1 VRLKQGKS
9 KREKGKGR
17 LRVMKELIPIENI
30 QSKIYKIRGK
40 HVMIDRDLAEIFGV
54 ETRRLNEQAKR
65 NIERFPEEF
74 MFQLTTKEYTDL
86 ISQNEISSWGGVRKL
101 PYVFTEHG
109 TIMLS
114 SVLKTKKAIEMSIL
128 VVKAFVKLRDM
139 YAFYDELRI
148 KIREIEMR
156 QSDSEEHIQSI
167 IEAVNMLLVPP
178 EENKRQIGF
187 ITGNRD

>member
-1 VRLKQGKS
+1 M
-9 KREKGKGR
+9 E
-17 LRVMKELIPIENI
+17 ELLTVENI
-30 QSKIYKIRGK
+30 QAKIYLIRGK
-40 HVMIDRDLAEIFGV
+40 SVMLDHDLADVYQV
-54 ETRRLNEQAKR
+54 ETRRLNEQVKR
-65 NIERFPEEF
+65 NMGRFPEEF

-148 KIREIEMR
+148 KIREIEIR
-156 QSDSEEHIQSI
+156 QSDSEEHIQSL
-167 IEAVNMLLVPP
+167 IEAVNILLVPP

-187 ITGNRD
+187 ITE

>member
-1 VRLKQGKS
+1 
-9 KREKGKGR
+9 
-17 LRVMKELIPIENI
+17 MDELISIENI
-30 QSKIYKIRGK
+30 QSKIYTLRGK
-40 HVMIDRDLAEIFGV
+40 RVMLDSDLANLYGV
-54 ETRRLNEQAKR
+54 ETRRLNEQVKR
-65 NIERFPEEF
+65 NIERFPEDF
-74 MFQLTTKEYTDL
+74 MFQMSRIELENWKSQFAISNKEIMGL
-86 ISQNEISSWGGVRKL
+86 RKL

-156 QSDSEEHIQSI
+156 QSDSEEHIQSL
-167 IEAVNMLLVPP
+167 IEAVNILLVPL

-187 ITGNRD
+187 ITE